1 MLNTV
6 DKVIAVAEQEVGYLE
21 KSAKAYKADPSV
33 LYKKTEG
40 AGRDNYT
47 KYGKEMHELYPT
59 VMDFPAY
66 WCDCFVD
73 WCFQKAYG
81 VTTAKS
87 LIGGDFNDYTV
98 SSAQMYKNKNAYF
111 KSNPKVGDQVF
122 FHNGTRICH
131 TGLVYKVTDSYI
143 YTIEGNTTS
152 EAGVESNGGCVAKK
166 CYKITNS
173 RIDGYGRP
181 KYDVVN
187 GNTSTNTST
196 NTTSNTTTNKNN
208 TDKFK
213 EVVKELQTALNTE
226 YKKKLV
232 VDGIPG
238 PKTLAATPKIYI
250 KTKNT
255 KPLTVKALQKLLTIA
270 GFPCE
275 ADGYFGPKTEA
286 MTKEF
291 QTKIVGLK
299 KPDGVFSAKQKSWK
313 ALLRL

>member
-47 KYGKEMHELYPT
+47 KYGKEMHDIYPS

-66 WCDCFVD
+66 WCDTFVD

-81 VTTAKS
+81 VSTAKS
-87 LIGGDFNDYTV
+87 LIGGNFDDST
-98 SSAQMYKNKNAYF
+98 SASVQMYKKKNAYF

-122 FHNGTRICH
+122 FNNGTRVCH

-143 YTIEGNTTS
+143 YTIEGNTSS

-173 RIDGYGRP
+173 KIDGYGRP
-181 KYDVVN
+181 KYDVE
-187 GNTSTNTST
+187 GQTNTNSIQSI
-196 NTTSNTTTNKNN
+196 NP
-208 TDKFK
+208 FK
-213 EVVKELQTALNTE
+213 EAVKELQIALNTE

-232 VDGIPG
+232 VDGMPG
-238 PKTLAATPKIYI
+238 PKTYAATPTLYI

-255 KPLTVKALQKLLTIA
+255 KPLTVKALQRLLTIA
-270 GFPCE
+270 GFSCE
-275 ADGYFGPKTEA
+275 VDGWFGTNTEK

-291 QTKIVGLK
+291 QSKVVGLK
-299 KPDGVFSAKQKSWK
+299 KPDGKFSAKGKSWK